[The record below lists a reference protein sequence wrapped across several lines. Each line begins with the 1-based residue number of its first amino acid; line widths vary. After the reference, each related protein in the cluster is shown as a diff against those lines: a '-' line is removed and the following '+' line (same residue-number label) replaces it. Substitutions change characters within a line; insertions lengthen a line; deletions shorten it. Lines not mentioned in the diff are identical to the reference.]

1 MKLQPKVARN
11 IEKKNLKLTIEG
23 GSNLMKF
30 GENLQNLRKSK
41 KMSQEKLAEKVQV
54 SRQSISKWERGESYP
69 TMNNIMVLCDIFH
82 CKLNDLVH
90 ENLTDINSLDEEIKM
105 SIVKFK
111 EEKQKKI
118 KGISKAI
125 YILARIGKIVTTIA
139 IPIIVFLLIV
149 TPIFIG
155 NIELK
160 DNTITFKGARI
171 DDKITITEE
180 KSNDGVTLQL
190 KANGILIADAKDQD
204 TILQMKNILENNSI
218 GQIIAFLEL
227 GFVCLLICLMLYR
240 MTLSRLEKLFIN
252 INQGDTPF
260 TLENVRYI
268 KEMAKLM
275 IVALI
280 LPTGGGLIFEKL
292 LATDLNVGFELFDV
306 VQILFLF
313 GIAYIFE
320 YGYEIQLDSKGK
332 MYGDENE

>member
-1 MKLQPKVARN
+1 
-11 IEKKNLKLTIEG
+11 
-23 GSNLMKF
+23 MKF
-30 GENLQNLRKSK
+30 GENLYNLRKTA
-41 KMSQEKLAEKVQV
+41 KMSQEKLAEKMEVT
-54 SRQSISKWERGESYP
+54 RQSVSKWENGESYP
-69 TMNNIMVLCDIFH
+69 EMEKIMKLCGIFH
-82 CKLNDLVH
+82 CKINDLVH
-90 ENLTDINSLDEEIKM
+90 ENMADIDSLDEDIKM
-105 SIVKFK
+105 SVVKFK

-125 YILARIGKIVTTIA
+125 YILARIGKVMVTIA

-149 TPIFIG
+149 TPIFIN

-160 DNTITFKGARI
+160 DNTIVFKGAKI

-180 KSNDGVTLQL
+180 KANDGITLQL

-204 TILQMKNILENNSI
+204 TILQMKNVLENNSK

-227 GFVCLLICLMLYR
+227 GFGCLIICLVLYR

-268 KEMAKLM
+268 KQMAKIL
-275 IVALI
+275 IVALA
-280 LPTGGGLIFEKL
+280 LPTCGGMVFEKI
-292 LATDLNVGFELFDV
+292 LATDLDVGFELFDV

-313 GIAYIFE
+313 GISYIFE
-320 YGYEIQLDSKGK
+320 YGYELQQDTKAK
-332 MYGDENE
+332 MYGEVSNNE